1 MTESPLPSVFASLAI
16 GMWSSAGQS
25 LSKSRPRRSTLTRGL
40 RRVLDAPSQGNNM
53 WYCCITWSQ
62 ARSLLQRHPKP
73 DRQMSLSNPLDQLV
87 VSMAVISALTLVV
100 LVAIYSSAGHSS
112 VRSAVTVDPEVYMDS
127 VSVEP
132 VTADMLI
139 KSLTIKFIRTVA
151 PRRKSL
157 RTPLG

>member
-1 MTESPLPSVFASLAI
+1 
-16 GMWSSAGQS
+16 
-25 LSKSRPRRSTLTRGL
+25 
-40 RRVLDAPSQGNNM
+40 
-53 WYCCITWSQ
+53 
-62 ARSLLQRHPKP
+62 
-73 DRQMSLSNPLDQLV
+73 
-87 VSMAVISALTLVV
+87 MAVISALTLVV

-112 VRSAVTVDPEVYMDS
+112 ARSAVTVDPEVYMDS